1 MEESVEA
8 MLENLSLDD
17 TTKKMLD
24 NMTEWENLGQ
34 SVIMGKRTMIELD
47 ERRQKCREAL
57 RQLRNKTKNNAKKK
71 SKDWICFGSTTFLK
85 VTTDQAKQMIE
96 DDMKIIDVSLET
108 ARKEIKNKVN
118 KLKDMENCKNLEDLG
133 FNLDPVV

>member
-1 MEESVEA
+1 MERPTETI
-8 MLENLSLDD
+8 LENRALDD

-57 RQLRNKTKNNAKKK
+57 RQLQK
-71 SKDWICFGSTTFLK
+71 
-85 VTTDQAKQMIE
+85 QAKI
-96 DDMKIIDVSLET
+96 SG
-108 ARKEIKNKVN
+108 NKVI
-118 KLKDMENCKNLEDLG
+118 
-133 FNLDPVV
+133 